1 MRHDHAAGPRW
12 RQHLSVAKQWYIA
25 LFLMPNWKVILPMG
39 VLWLGALIWAIQ
51 TLLWQAPSADT
62 KPASIAELK
71 VHAKHAR
78 DLSSITRTIS
88 TRDHRPGG
96 KDALLGAEHAED

>member
-1 MRHDHAAGPRW
+1 MRHKHASNPAGW
-12 RQHLSVAKQWYIA
+12 QHLSVEKQWYIA
-25 LFLMPNWKVILPMG
+25 LFLMPNWKVVLPMG

-51 TLLWQAPSADT
+51 TLLWQAPAADT
-62 KPASIAELK
+62 QPASIAELK
-71 VHAKHAR
+71 VHAKRAS